1 VLCDAALRVVGL
13 ADVVAAGTVAR
24 WPNLRY
30 GASPRRVGQWITAL
44 EQGRAAARSLL
55 LGEGFAPP
63 FVHVPRFWSDQFGL
77 RIQVCGVLPA
87 EAEVTLT
94 DRRSGSQ
101 RRVRSGLTAEYRV
114 DGELAGLV
122 SVNDPRAF
130 TALTRT
136 MLAASGPRVA
146 VPQAPAFTDVLTP
159 PGIDLPVAVGGAASA
174 TGSIPDSPRPRLY
187 AVR

>member
-1 VLCDAALRVVGL
+1 
-13 ADVVAAGTVAR
+13 
-24 WPNLRY
+24 
-30 GASPRRVGQWITAL
+30 
-44 EQGRAAARSLL
+44 
-55 LGEGFAPP
+55 
-63 FVHVPRFWSDQFGL
+63 
-77 RIQVCGVLPA
+77 VLPA

-94 DRRSGSQ
+94 DRRPGSQ